1 MKKEALVKAVAI
13 LSATAV
19 LAAGST
25 AASMSA
31 AGLFGECG
39 VAGIS
44 LSLQQYTENTENTE
58 NTEAIDNSMLRTVET
73 DTQIPE
79 AAAAIDEKA
88 PEEEKAEEKK
98 EEPVSEYADV
108 GISIAN
114 NYVNIRKK
122 PNTESEILGKLYK
135 GCAAKILETKGEWV
149 KIKSGSVIG
158 YINAEFLAIGFDAEE
173 LIDKYGTKWAEIT
186 TTTLKVREKPST
198 EAITLTLIPLGET
211 YQVVKEKD
219 GWIKILLDEGD
230 EGDEATT
237 GWISGDYAKINVEFE
252 HAISIEEE
260 ETEKRREEEAR
271 KAEEEQLRRLEEQR
285 RQQQSSSSN
294 KSSSSNSSGNSG
306 SKKPQSSSSN
316 NSSSSESTGSVVG
329 SGNGADIAAYAQK
342 FVGNPYVYGGTSLT
356 NGADCSGFVQS
367 VYKHFGISI
376 PRTSASQS
384 GAGKKVSLD
393 NLKEGDLIFYA
404 RNGRVNHVAMYIGG
418 GQVVHASS
426 PKTGIK
432 ISNYKYRTPYC
443 ARRIVD

>member
-1 MKKEALVKAVAI
+1 MKKETLVKAAVI
-13 LSATAV
+13 FSATAV

-25 AASMSA
+25 AGSMSA
-31 AGLFGECG
+31 AGLFGEWG

-44 LSLQQYTENTENTE
+44 LSLQQYTENAEY
-58 NTEAIDNSMLRTVET
+58 IDDNNMLRTA
-73 DTQIPE
+73 PE
-79 AAAAIDEKA
+79 DAQTLEA
-88 PEEEKAEEKK
+88 PEEETEEKVEEEK

-108 GISIAN
+108 GISIAA

-122 PNTESEILGKLYK
+122 PNTESKILGKLYK
-135 GCAAKILETKGEWV
+135 GCAATILETKGEWV
-149 KIKSGSVIG
+149 KIKSGSVTG

-173 LIDKYGTKWAEIT
+173 LVDKYGTKWAQST
-186 TTTLKVREKPST
+186 TVTLKVREKPTT
-198 EAITLTLIPLGET
+198 ESITLTLIPEGED
-211 YQVVKEKD
+211 YQVLKEKD
-219 GWIKILLDEGD
+219 GWLKILLDEGD

-237 GWISGDYAKINVEFE
+237 GWISGDYAKTRVEFE

-260 ETEKRREEEAR
+260 EAEKKREEEAR

-285 RQQQSSSSN
+285 RQQQA
-294 KSSSSNSSGNSG
+294 
-306 SKKPQSSSSN
+306 SSSN
-316 NSSSSESTGSVVG
+316 NSGSSGSSSSGSSNSGSSNSGSSNTSSGSESTGSVVG
-329 SGNGADIAAYAQK
+329 SGSGSEIASYAQK

-443 ARRIVD
+443 ARRIVE

>member
-1 MKKEALVKAVAI
+1 MKKMALVKAAAI

-19 LAAGST
+19 LTAGST
-25 AASMSA
+25 QAPMSA
-31 AGLFGECG
+31 AGLLGEYG

-44 LSLQQYTENTENTE
+44 LSLQQYTENTDTIAAAD
-58 NTEAIDNSMLRTVET
+58 TAMLRTA
-73 DTQIPE
+73 QL
-79 AAAAIDEKA
+79 
-88 PEEEKAEEKK
+88 PEEEVIEEVEPETEKEEK
-98 EEPVSEYADV
+98 EPVSEYADV
-108 GISIAN
+108 GISVAD

-135 GCAAKILETKGEWV
+135 GSAAKILKTKDEWV
-149 KIKSGSVIG
+149 KIESGSVTG

-173 LIDKYGTKWAEIT
+173 LVDKYGTKWAEIT

-198 EAITLTLIPLGET
+198 EAITLTMVPLGET

-219 GWIKILLDEGD
+219 GWYKILMDESDEGD
-230 EGDEATT
+230 ESTT
-237 GWISGDYAKINVEFE
+237 GWISGDYAEVKVEFE

-260 ETEKRREEEAR
+260 EAEKKREEEAR

-285 RQQQSSSSN
+285 RQQQAQQSQQSGNSGSSSSSS
-294 KSSSSNSSGNSG
+294 SSSSNSSSSG
-306 SKKPQSSSSN
+306 SSQSSGSS
-316 NSSSSESTGSVVG
+316 GSVIG
-329 SGNGADIAAYAQK
+329 SGDGADIAAYAQK

-367 VYKHFGISI
+367 VYKQFGVEI

-384 GAGKKVSLD
+384 GSGKSVSLD
-393 NLKEGDLIFYA
+393 NLKEGDLIFYS
-404 RNGRVNHVAMYIGG
+404 NGSRVNHVAMYIGG

>member
-1 MKKEALVKAVAI
+1 MKKEALVKAAAI

-44 LSLQQYTENTENTE
+44 LSLQQYTENAENI
-58 NTEAIDNSMLRTVET
+58 EAIDDSMLRTAEADAQTPETTQAVET
-73 DTQIPE
+73 E
-79 AAAAIDEKA
+79 A
-88 PEEEKAEEKK
+88 PEEEK

-135 GCAAKILETKGEWV
+135 GSAAKILETKGEWV
-149 KIKSGSVIG
+149 KIKSGSVTG

-173 LIDKYGTKWAEIT
+173 LVDKYGTKWAEIT

-260 ETEKRREEEAR
+260 EAEKKREEEAR

-285 RQQQSSSSN
+285 RQQQSSSSG
-294 KSSSSNSSGNSG
+294 SSG
-306 SKKPQSSSSN
+306 SKKPSSGSS
-316 NSSSSESTGSVVG
+316 NSSSSSGSTGSVVG

-376 PRTSASQS
+376 PRTSAAQS